1 MEEPEEN
8 GGRELEEKAEPMP
21 RIFLAGLFHETHS
34 FVDEATGLADF
45 EIRRGEAMR
54 ACRGD
59 ASPLGGVLDFAR
71 QVGWDVVPAVD
82 YRAMPSGVVEDEV
95 VEAFWREVASAW
107 SENGAGID
115 AVYLV
120 LHGAMVSR
128 SIPDVEGEILRRLR
142 SLSGAEELP
151 VFGVYDL
158 HANFSPAMAEHADVL
173 IAYRENPHTD
183 ARQAALRA
191 AELLKRCLDTGEKPL
206 HFLRQPGLIWIP
218 SRTATAIDPM
228 AALESLAREIEDESE
243 AIWAVNVTAGFAY
256 ADTPDTGV
264 SFQAISSGEAS
275 EAEGALDRLETL
287 ARELD
292 AVEPE
297 IRELSVEAARGLLET
312 EPVAGLTVL
321 VEAADNIGGGAPGDM
336 TGLLRALVASGIEN
350 AAICLN
356 DPASVSQLGGLEVG
370 GRITLAIG
378 GKGSRL
384 DEGPLELDVE
394 LVSRS
399 DGRFQ
404 LEDRQSHLASV
415 SGDQFDMGPSAVV
428 RRRGLTILLTS
439 KRTPPFDLGQ
449 WRSQGIAP
457 ETLDVIVVK
466 AAVAHRRV
474 YDPIAARML
483 WVDTPGPCTSRL
495 ERLPYRFAKRGR

>member
-1 MEEPEEN
+1 MVK
-8 GGRELEEKAEPMP
+8 GRP

-34 FVDEATGLADF
+34 FVDDATGLADF
-45 EIRRGEAMR
+45 EIRRGDEMR
-54 ACRGD
+54 TCLGD
-59 ASPLGGVLDFAR
+59 ASPLGGVLEFA
-71 QVGWDVVPAVD
+71 QHAGWDIVPAAD

-95 VEAFWREVASAW
+95 VETFWRDVESAW
-107 SENGAGID
+107 PENGLGLD
-115 AVYLV
+115 AIYLV
-120 LHGAMVSR
+120 LHGAMVSQ
-128 SIPDVEGEILRRLR
+128 SIPDVEGEILKRLR
-142 SLSGAEELP
+142 SLPEAEKLP

-158 HANFSPAMAEHADVL
+158 HANFSPAMAAHADALV
-173 IAYRENPHTD
+173 AYRENPHAD
-183 ARQAALRA
+183 AREAAVRA
-191 AELLKRCLDTGEKPL
+191 AELLERCLDSGQKPC

-218 SRTATAIDPM
+218 SRTGTATDPM
-228 AALESLAREIEDESE
+228 AALESLAREIEGESE

-264 SFQAISSGEAS
+264 SFQVVTTGEAS
-275 EAEGALDRLETL
+275 EAEEALDRLEAL
-287 ARELD
+287 AGELD
-292 AVEPE
+292 AVAPE
-297 IRELSVEAARGLLET
+297 IRELSTEEAMAFLKT
-312 EPVAGLTVL
+312 EPVEGLTVL
-321 VEAADNIGGGAPGDM
+321 VEPSDNIGGGAPGDM
-336 TGLLRALVASGIEN
+336 TGLLRALVASETEN

-356 DPASVSQLGGLEVG
+356 DPESVSQLDSLGAVD
-370 GRITLAIG
+370 RKTLTIG

-384 DEGPLELDVE
+384 DEGTLELEVE
-394 LVSRS
+394 LISRS
-399 DGRFQ
+399 NGRFQ

-428 RRRGLTILLTS
+428 QWKSLTILLTS

-495 ERLPYRFAKRGR
+495 DRLPFRFAKLGR